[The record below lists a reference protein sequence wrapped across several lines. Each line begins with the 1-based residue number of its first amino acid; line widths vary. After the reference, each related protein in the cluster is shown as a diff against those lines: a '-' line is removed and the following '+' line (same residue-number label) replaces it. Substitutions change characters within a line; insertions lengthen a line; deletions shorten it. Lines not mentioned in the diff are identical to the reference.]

1 MDLLGRRAEGQNITP
16 NTHQCPPGSWGPRPH
31 AIVVSHRSLKSSC
44 WTLTGPSM
52 PATGCGCQAVPSS
65 TDISTS
71 THLLPLARRQTGT
84 EHTFGRRKTQS
95 HVKWEVASLMALTP
109 CCRKYLPVLKDFPAK
124 YIYEP
129 WKAPRAVQEQAGCLV
144 GTHYPQP
151 IVEHG
156 AASKR
161 NLGRMKAART
171 QKGNESP
178 RRHQAPLAPCRH
190 SSCLPLLQ
198 APSGKKQL
206 ASQWLNHKGKS
217 PRPSNTDPHR
227 EPQLWVR
234 HYLSGFDPFCS
245 TASH

>member
-1 MDLLGRRAEGQNITP
+1 
-16 NTHQCPPGSWGPRPH
+16 
-31 AIVVSHRSLKSSC
+31 
-44 WTLTGPSM
+44 
-52 PATGCGCQAVPSS
+52 
-65 TDISTS
+65 
-71 THLLPLARRQTGT
+71 
-84 EHTFGRRKTQS
+84 
-95 HVKWEVASLMALTP
+95 MALTP

-129 WKAPRAVQEQAGCLV
+129 WKAPLAVQEQAGCLV

-161 NLGRMKAART
+161 NLGRMKAARA
-171 QKGNESP
+171 QKGNKYP
-178 RRHQAPLAPCRH
+178 RRYQAPLAPCCH

-217 PRPSNTDPHR
+217 PRLSNTDPHR
-227 EPQLWVR
+227 DPQLWVR